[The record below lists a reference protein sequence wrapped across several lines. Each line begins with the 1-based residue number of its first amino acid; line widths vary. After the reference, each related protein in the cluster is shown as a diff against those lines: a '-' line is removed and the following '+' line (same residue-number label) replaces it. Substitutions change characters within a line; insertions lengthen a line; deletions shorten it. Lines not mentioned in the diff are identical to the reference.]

1 MKWRKLIVAPEVS
14 GILAQAKILGG
25 TESGVNAVEDGWIG
39 KFAGFDIYESNLIT
53 GTNAYAFLEGSYNYV
68 RQLFKA
74 KVTEA
79 EAGMYYNLLAQIA
92 HGGKV
97 FDQNAEQLYKLEIT
111 SIDADSYA
119 QEVVVANTTS
129 APVNTKEV
137 SA

>member
-1 MKWRKLIVAPEVS
+1 
-14 GILAQAKILGG
+14 
-25 TESGVNAVEDGWIG
+25 
-39 KFAGFDIYESNLIT
+39 
-53 GTNAYAFLEGSYNYV
+53 
-68 RQLFKA
+68 
-74 KVTEA
+74 
-79 EAGMYYNLLAQIA
+79 MYYNLLAQIA